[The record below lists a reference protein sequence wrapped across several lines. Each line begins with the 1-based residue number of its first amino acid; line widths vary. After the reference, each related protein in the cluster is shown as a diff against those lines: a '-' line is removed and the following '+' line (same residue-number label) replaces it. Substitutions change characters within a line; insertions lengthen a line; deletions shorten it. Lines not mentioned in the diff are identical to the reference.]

1 MSQHTSSQDVTVGL
15 TTAELQLVLTGL
27 RFLLSA
33 EGDPV
38 AIDRLKRL
46 IARLEA
52 G

>member
-1 MSQHTSSQDVTVGL
+1 MSQHTEPRDVTVGL
-15 TTAELQLVLTGL
+15 TAAELQLVLTGL
-27 RFLLSA
+27 RFLLTA
-33 EGDPV
+33 EDDPV